1 MRVQS
6 TYTHRNFHNYHISY
20 GVKFSLTLLAASL
33 FAALETNAA
42 TINLPGQSPAELDY
56 SSTGTAVAYVESMK
70 NPTRDGSPYLFMT
83 GESSDR
89 PVLTLTAKGRNTTYA
104 SGNNQ
109 FFIMGGFRS
118 VYLPYANGT
127 NKSKL
132 NDGDVTYPSD
142 QQNFFFSNS
151 CENATVNL
159 EFEAQ
164 ASFYSVIYGSR
175 NDISDFNLDE
185 QDRNEKIGNS
195 NNNKVSIDLTAEGSL
210 WRGTLIMGGRSAQ
223 AEGVNYANQ
232 KGYQTNGNSVKITG
246 RNSEDDHSLNLQF
259 AAGGLW
265 GAEGWEAS
273 NNLVLLD
280 SAVVQSQSIKTRK
293 LGIVGGRG
301 FFDYRIYD
309 SSDSDYDTKNNTI
322 ANGNV
327 VIIKNSII
335 SDADL
340 ISDETGEVHGM
351 SIFGGYSYGEA
362 KNNIVSVSN
371 STINGNVVGALELQG
386 VAEPQVGKNLRDLNA
401 NLVSLHNVT
410 IKSGAIYGTATA
422 RADVDG
428 DRVVETSIQ
437 AVNRR
442 RGVAYLAGDVEAD
455 SAYVRYIHFGQY
467 YNDKYLE
474 DHFESEVDISNDYK
488 KQNNEYHSLITPKL
502 KNKKTDGIVYTSEEA
517 GSSESLNLGQLV
529 GGSYLLNRKGF
540 HSSLAAQDDSQ
551 SPFTNGMHNFWVAT
565 YSVVANQVDGD
576 GKFVAYEHGKS
587 ALFKADNTQVN
598 HYYGSSGNEHLSL
611 LVHDNGVTFDR
622 SSSTK
627 TWTDAFRDEY
637 KGLVSCNFN

>member
-42 TINLPGQSPAELDY
+42 TINLPGQSPAKLDY

-118 VYLPYANGT
+118 VYLPYDNGT

-159 EFEAQ
+159 KFEAQ

-185 QDRNEKIGNS
+185 QVRNEKIGNS

-351 SIFGGYSYGEA
+351 SIFGGVF
-362 KNNIVSVSN
+362 I
-371 STINGNVVGALELQG
+371 
-386 VAEPQVGKNLRDLNA
+386 
-401 NLVSLHNVT
+401 
-410 IKSGAIYGTATA
+410 
-422 RADVDG
+422 
-428 DRVVETSIQ
+428 
-437 AVNRR
+437 
-442 RGVAYLAGDVEAD
+442 
-455 SAYVRYIHFGQY
+455 
-467 YNDKYLE
+467 
-474 DHFESEVDISNDYK
+474 
-488 KQNNEYHSLITPKL
+488 
-502 KNKKTDGIVYTSEEA
+502 
-517 GSSESLNLGQLV
+517 
-529 GGSYLLNRKGF
+529 
-540 HSSLAAQDDSQ
+540 
-551 SPFTNGMHNFWVAT
+551 W
-565 YSVVANQVDGD
+565 
-576 GKFVAYEHGKS
+576 
-587 ALFKADNTQVN
+587 
-598 HYYGSSGNEHLSL
+598 
-611 LVHDNGVTFDR
+611 
-622 SSSTK
+622 
-627 TWTDAFRDEY
+627 
-637 KGLVSCNFN
+637 